1 MTNSRTEYLKNIRRI
16 VVKVGSSTL
25 TYPNGRLNFE
35 RIESI
40 SRQIADIHNRGI
52 EVIFVTSGAVG
63 AGMGRLGLKS
73 KPKTIPEKQ
82 AAASVGQGILINIY
96 EKIFSEYGKT
106 IGQILLTRDDFTN
119 RIRFLNANHALH
131 TLLKSGVIP
140 VINENDAVV
149 VDEIKFG
156 DNDTLSSLVA
166 SLTEADLLILLSD
179 IDGFYNDNPAF
190 NKDAKLI
197 DFIDRITDEVENA
210 AGGAGSKVGTGG
222 MFTKIQA
229 AKIAVSSGI
238 SMVIAN
244 GSVHGILYDILDGK
258 NVGTWFKPNK
268 YPLHAKERWIAFST
282 GVNGKI
288 TIDKGAEKAIVKNK
302 SLLASGITDVEGCF
316 SEGQVVSVLNTGKT
330 EIARGVVNYN
340 SMEISS
346 IIGLNSSEIEDKLGY
361 KYYDEIIH
369 INNMVVLKDKGDNQS
384 EH

>member
-1 MTNSRTEYLKNIRRI
+1 MTSSREEYLNNTRRI

-40 SRQIADIHNRGI
+40 VRQIADIHNRGI
-52 EVIFVTSGAVG
+52 EVILVTSGAVG
-63 AGMGRLGLKS
+63 AGMGKLGLKS
-73 KPKTIPEKQ
+73 KPKTIPQKQ

-131 TLLKSGVIP
+131 TLLNNGVIP
-140 VINENDAVV
+140 VINENDSVV

-156 DNDTLSSLVA
+156 DNDTLSALVA
-166 SLTEADLLILLSD
+166 SLIEADLLVLLSD
-179 IDGFYNDNPAF
+179 IDGFYDDNPAV
-190 NKDAKLI
+190 NKNAKLI
-197 DFIDRITDEVENA
+197 SYIDKITDDVENA

-222 MFTKIQA
+222 MYTKIQA

-244 GSVHGILYDILDGK
+244 GAEHGILYDILDGK
-258 NVGTWFKPNK
+258 DKGTWFQPDKN
-268 YPLHAKERWIAFST
+268 PLHARERWIAFST
-282 GVNGKI
+282 GVKGKI
-288 TIDKGAEKAIVKNK
+288 TIDSGAEKAIIKNK

-316 SEGQVVSVLNTGKT
+316 GEGQVVSIINTDKV

-340 SMEISS
+340 SMEISN
-346 IIGLNSSEIEDKLGY
+346 IKGLNSSEIEDKLGY

-369 INNMVVLKDKGDNQS
+369 INNMVVLKNKG
-384 EH
+384 EI